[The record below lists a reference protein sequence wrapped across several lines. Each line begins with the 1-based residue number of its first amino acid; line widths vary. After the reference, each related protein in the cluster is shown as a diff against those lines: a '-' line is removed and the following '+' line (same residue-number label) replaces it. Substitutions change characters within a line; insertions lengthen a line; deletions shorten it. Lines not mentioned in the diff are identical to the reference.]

1 MFGFDRQ
8 VAVFLVLDP
17 RKVSPTMWNVSIIN
31 WDFFFFLMLF
41 MLKCVFLKK
50 LKKDDDGVRKVVG
63 KKRIELKRVKFYS
76 TTVVKSNNSVWWR
89 EGV

>member
-1 MFGFDRQ
+1 
-8 VAVFLVLDP
+8 
-17 RKVSPTMWNVSIIN
+17 
-31 WDFFFFLMLF
+31 MLF

>member
-31 WDFFFFLMLF
+31 WDFFFFF
-41 MLKCVFLKK
+41 NVVYVEVCVSEE
-50 LKKDDDGVRKVVG
+50 VEER
-63 KKRIELKRVKFYS
+63 
-76 TTVVKSNNSVWWR
+76 
-89 EGV
+89 